1 MKILIVY
8 HAGAM
13 RNPRQIY
20 EALAQTG
27 NLEVTIVVAQ
37 RLKVERVYDPSGWLI
52 VEKEEGCN
60 GYRLVPVPLKNPS
73 AYWQGFE
80 SLPLRRLIKGTQP
93 DIIHVLDEPTSGTL
107 FQIALQRLR
116 ISRHSKVLFYGF
128 QNLPIRLGMRGRLK
142 WKLTW
147 AQLAGGATANSEA
160 LEHLKHAGF
169 PRDRLLERI
178 FWGISLDAFKPRE
191 SHVLRRQLGLD
202 CEYIVGYVGRL
213 IPEKGVMVLL
223 DSMRKLPAN
232 VHCLFIGSGP
242 LRAEL
247 EDRSESPDYRGRI
260 HLYDVMESENLANHM
275 NCLDVLAVPSLTTP
289 KWKEQYGRV
298 IGEAMACGVPIVGS
312 DSGAI
317 PEVIGSAGLI
327 VPEGDASALPRA
339 VRSAIFDEAMRNRLR
354 QRGLERAERE
364 LSVAVM
370 SARLLSFYG
379 RVLEA

>member
-1 MKILIVY
+1 VKTLIVY

-13 RNPRQIY
+13 KNPRQIY

-27 NLEVTIVVAQ
+27 DLELTIVVAQ

-52 VEKEEGCN
+52 VEKEEGSN

-80 SLPLRRLIKGTQP
+80 SVPLRRLIKETQP

-107 FQIALQRLR
+107 FQIAWQRLR

-128 QNLPIRLGMRGRLK
+128 QNLPVRLRRRGRLK

-160 LEHLKHAGF
+160 LENLKHAGF
-169 PRDRLLERI
+169 PKDRLLERI
-178 FWGISLDAFKPRE
+178 FWGISLGVFKPME
-191 SHVLRRQLGLD
+191 SSVLRRQLGLD
-202 CEYIVGYVGRL
+202 CDYIVGYVGRM

-223 DSMRKLPAN
+223 DSMRNLPAN

-247 EDRSESPDYRGRI
+247 EERSESPDYRGRI
-260 HLYDVMESENLANHM
+260 HLYDVMEPEPLAEYM
-275 NCLDVLAVPSLTTP
+275 NCMDVLVLPSVSMPT
-289 KWKEQYGRV
+289 WKEQYGRV
-298 IGEAMACGVPIVGS
+298 IAEAMGCGVPVVGS

-317 PEVIGSAGLI
+317 SEVVGSAGLI
-327 VPEGDASALPRA
+327 VPEGDASALAEA
-339 VRSAIFDEAMRNRLR
+339 VSTGIFDKEVRNRLKE
-354 QRGLERAERE
+354 QGLERAERE
-364 LSVAVM
+364 LSVAAM
-370 SARLLSFYG
+370 SERLLSFYG